1 VSGFNDSIP
10 AFLVE
15 LFKKI
20 TSFKANEKEDAFRNH
35 HKQLIQDFEN
45 FFLEVPYLQ
54 GFNLVQTVLLTGS
67 HSMNDLLSAA

>member
-45 FFLEVPYLQ
+45 FFL
-54 GFNLVQTVLLTGS
+54 
-67 HSMNDLLSAA
+67 